1 MTVGSDGAL
10 WFTSLTGIYRVTTS
24 GTVTEYTGAD
34 SSDPGAIIS
43 TPAGKPVVH
52 GPILQRHRDL
62 QPGQLNLQDQP
73 QAV

>member
-43 TPAGKPVVH
+43 TPAGSLWFTDPFFNAI
-52 GPILQRHRDL
+52 GTFNP
-62 QPGQLNLQDQP
+62 
-73 QAV
+73 AS